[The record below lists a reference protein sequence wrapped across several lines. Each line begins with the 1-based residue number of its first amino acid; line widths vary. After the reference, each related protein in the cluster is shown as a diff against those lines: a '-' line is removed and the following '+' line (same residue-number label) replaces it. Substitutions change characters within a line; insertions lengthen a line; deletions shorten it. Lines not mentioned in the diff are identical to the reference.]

1 MMERVEQ
8 RNPDQTELLLL
19 TAYTDCLAKAAPMF
33 HRQFVDE
40 FFRKFIDSVQK
51 ALLESSREQLRVT
64 KKEKFDEFAESV
76 YKKLLPRVGQA
87 PSAQGLLDKL
97 VFSIDLG
104 MHFLS
109 QTFFDKRIDGIKT
122 IGEAAL
128 LCASQLR
135 TTASGATTFSIT
147 TDEAKLAT
155 ASTIVAK
162 LMKDNFIMAELFSKD
177 KTHSQLLQRSEK
189 VLKLLFMMNAF
200 DESHRDILWKQ
211 VLTNDEDAKVEM
223 LKALTGAADEMQEID
238 KLFFLEK
245 IQTIPYEDINERH
258 IQLVTEI
265 GTVRQTAGQEKVRE
279 QVLGFLW
286 RVTFESDSKCQLS
299 IVNRSSLA
307 FSAAI
312 KGLSFDKQLGFI
324 DRLVVNLQ
332 ENRQAYLVIKTL
344 QGLLKGSCDPPVKN
358 DEFKTLADVVSHL
371 EAKYGLL
378 ETVFANFEWYM
389 RRVEE
394 GLEQAKAEVTES
406 KLETAVFT
414 DLFMHSDQIT
424 LRLEFIRFYATSS
437 PLIKLQTSHLE
448 KLWDLLIVSS
458 PVEKDEK
465 QIYKWLR
472 EVTDQVER
480 LSRENVQP
488 VVSTSHMIDFYHSR
502 IAADSDTSSDKYK
515 LLSLEGYQ
523 CRQSFFVLINQIEG
537 KVRRVT
543 WESGVYKAA
552 TATSGSATTSTATGA
567 DYKQQATKTF
577 TSYNSQTGASY
588 SSYSFN
594 TEQAS
599 TRPIGPVNKP
609 DLATESAVKKDKDE
623 DPEDLEVESL
633 VPPNELDGL
642 NMIWR
647 IATESTSKNVI
658 DSAGKLLISLHHG
671 VAADLR
677 DRIPDFDDIF
687 IDRIFQII
695 EEQIPLIKAR
705 SPEDRDQ
712 FQAALA
718 GLSAYAST
726 IQQLRVTPPEERKI
740 VRSLFLLRQMIR
752 ASEKDGTHG
761 LRPHSALSRGTLLT
775 AIQVSNSINQ
785 SQGFRSRFEI
795 AMDSNATVW
804 ELKRRIGEEV
814 MKTSRDEGKTWAIHP
829 KEGETEP
836 LKPFHPAYIRLF
848 QMQGAKDIQDLNHGS
863 TLSELNFKNNETLG
877 AFKKSI
883 KITQRKALIVEDDA
897 ETGQPRLTPCA
908 EQIAEEIF
916 NRYAIEG
923 ENGEK
928 GLGLE
933 QLIQYTIDCTNTA
946 CDAKD
951 HRVVNFMAKYDP
963 EQRGF
968 VNLEAIQK
976 FYLDSVVAG
985 SELTLRNNFENLGY
999 GPNLKRLPD
1008 QGDDPNQQQVRRSA
1022 AQMPRFKVSQ
1032 NQNQFNLLMSLLDLD
1047 GEVSKRATEAINM
1060 HATNPVLF
1068 EKVKSIENLST
1079 DEAFDWDSLFDGS
1092 NVHQMLYTLEIIEAM
1107 LMGDGDSSFMTN
1119 WIKNFIGIGGLQ
1131 QLQTRLTNALD
1142 NTCMHHSHAYK
1153 KYVEQ
1158 LLKLVRI
1165 FVTATTANKEEQP
1178 PVQD

>member
-1 MMERVEQ
+1 M
-8 RNPDQTELLLL
+8 
-19 TAYTDCLAKAAPMF
+19 
-33 HRQFVDE
+33 
-40 FFRKFIDSVQK
+40 
-51 ALLESSREQLRVT
+51 
-64 KKEKFDEFAESV
+64 
-76 YKKLLPRVGQA
+76 
-87 PSAQGLLDKL
+87 
-97 VFSIDLG
+97 
-104 MHFLS
+104 S
-109 QTFFDKRIDGIKT
+109 QNFFDKRIDGIKT

-128 LCASQLR
+128 LCSSQLR
-135 TTASGATTFSIT
+135 TSASGATTVSIT

-155 ASTIVAK
+155 VHTIVSK
-162 LMKDNFIMAELFSKD
+162 LMKDNFIMVELFSKD

-223 LKALTGAADEMQEID
+223 LKALTGAADEMQQAD
-238 KLFFLEK
+238 KLFFLDK
-245 IQTIPYEDINERH
+245 IQTVAFEDINERH

-265 GTVRQTAGQEKVRE
+265 GTVRQSAAQEEVKER
-279 QVLGFLW
+279 VLDFLW
-286 RVTFESDSKCQLS
+286 RVTFESDAKCQLS

-312 KGLSFDKQLGFI
+312 KGLSFDKQLQFI
-324 DRLVVNLQ
+324 DRLVANLR

-344 QGLLKGSCDPPVKN
+344 QGLLKGSCDPPIKN
-358 DEFKTLADVVSHL
+358 DNFATLADVVSHL
-371 EAKYGLL
+371 EQEYGLL
-378 ETVFANFEWYM
+378 ETIFANFEWYM
-389 RRVEE
+389 RRVEVE
-394 GLEQAKAEVTES
+394 AGRGQGQADES
-406 KLETAVFT
+406 KLETTVFT

-424 LRLEFIRFYATSS
+424 LRLEFIRFYASS
-437 PLIKLQTSHLE
+437 SQKIELQTKHLE
-448 KLWDLLIVSS
+448 KLWDLLIVKS

-480 LSRENVQP
+480 LSRGNVQP
-488 VVSTSHMIDFYHSR
+488 VVSTKQMIEFYHSR
-502 IAADSDTSSDKYK
+502 IAVDNDTSGDKYK

-537 KVRRVT
+537 KVRKVT
-543 WESGVYKAA
+543 WESGVYKS
-552 TATSGSATTSTATGA
+552 ATSTTASTGAGTGA
-567 DYKQQATKTF
+567 DYKQQATKSF
-577 TSYNSQTGASY
+577 TSYNSQTGAAY

-594 TEQAS
+594 SEQA
-599 TRPIGPVNKP
+599 TAQPFGPVNRP
-609 DLATESAVKKDKDE
+609 DAATESVVKNDKDE
-623 DPEDLEVESL
+623 DPDDLEVEAL
-633 VPPNELDGL
+633 VSPNELDGL

-671 VAADLR
+671 VAAELR

-687 IDRIFQII
+687 IDRTFQII
-695 EEQIPLIKAR
+695 SEQIPVIKAR
-705 SPEDRDQ
+705 TQEDSDR
-712 FQAALA
+712 FKAALA
-718 GLSAYAST
+718 GLSPYAST

-775 AIQVSNSINQ
+775 ALQVSNSINQ

-877 AFKKSI
+877 AFRKSI
-883 KITQRKALIVEDDA
+883 KITQRKALIVENDP
-897 ETGQPRLTPCA
+897 ETGQPRLTGCA

-916 NRYAIEG
+916 NRYAVEN

-928 GLGLE
+928 VIGLE
-933 QLIQYTIDCTNTA
+933 QLIQYTIDCTNTT

-963 EQRGF
+963 EKRG
-968 VNLEAIQK
+968 VVKLEAILK
-976 FYLDSVVAG
+976 FYLDSVVGG

-1008 QGDDPNQQQVRRSA
+1008 QGDDPNQQQVRKSA
-1022 AQMPRFKVSQ
+1022 KEMPRFKVSQ
-1032 NQNQFNLLMSLLDLD
+1032 NQTQFNLLMSLLDLE
-1047 GEVSKRATEAINM
+1047 GEVNKRAVEAINM

-1068 EKVKSIENLST
+1068 EKVKSIESVPT
-1079 DEAFDWDSLFDGS
+1079 DQAFDWDSLFEGS

-1107 LMGDGDSSFMTN
+1107 LMGDADSAFMTS
-1119 WIKNFIGIGGLQ
+1119 WIKNFIAIGGLQ
-1131 QLQTRLTNALD
+1131 QLQSRLTNALD
-1142 NTCMHHSHAYK
+1142 NREAGGNSNLGTNSAAYK

-1165 FVTATTANKEEQP
+1165 FVTATTANKEELAQAHDTGAPSEDKEFSTPTKGTNIEITKESLFSNEAPSAVQIVSKPQP
-1178 PVQD
+1178 DENGS